1 LKSSPGEAGITKLC
15 SLLVLL
21 FMADGAKGDQVGVVI
36 VALLAAQL
44 FVMDL
49 QVLP

>member
-1 LKSSPGEAGITKLC
+1 MT
-15 SLLVLL
+15 
-21 FMADGAKGDQVGVVI
+21 DGAKGDQVGVVI
-36 VALLAAQL
+36 VALLAAPL